1 MDITNSIPNKSSYQV
16 LARKYRS
23 NTFDDL
29 IGQDELVTTLK
40 NAITSGRIAHAYIFT
55 GIRGTGKTSTLN
67 AIIREGEFES
77 LFINASL
84 ENGIDV
90 LRNKIANFASS
101 QSFNDK
107 AKIVILDEFDA
118 FSDSGMSA
126 LRGFIEEFSSNCR
139 FIITCN
145 YINKVLPAII
155 NRFEVYDF
163 DKVIHSNTQEMV
175 KKIFSRLKYIL
186 DNEKIKYDDKD
197 IITIINGFYPS
208 IRGMIGQL
216 QKSVF
221 NNEIKL
227 LDFSVSKTFE
237 FILEKI
243 KTRNYDELL
252 KSIYNLH
259 NPDSFYTWMFK
270 NIENAEMKNRPQ
282 IITILAKYQ
291 FQASSVRDK
300 NLNLAACCTEL
311 APFLA

>member
-1 MDITNSIPNKSSYQV
+1 MKINENEIIWV
-16 LARKYRS
+16 EKYRPQLV
-23 NTFDDL
+23 DDL
-29 IGQDELVTTLK
+29 VLPDIYVNKFKEYIK
-40 NAITSGRIAHAYIFT
+40 NPTNILLYSETP
-55 GIRGTGKTSTLN
+55 GTGKTSTLN